1 MRPIRRFMNRTEVD
15 ESALA
20 ELIFYRHT
28 AGENQISRHRYTCR
42 WRSYAFC
49 IRSGNVQKTS
59 FCDPLNL
66 LQNRAGEDQTS
77 EQTALEVEDLL
88 RSSVT
93 SQLMG
98 DVGVSVQLSGGVDS
112 SLVLARLWC
121 LSNQD
126 DLLRCPA

>member
-28 AGENQISRHRYTCR
+28 AGVKSNLKGIDMLAGGEVMRFS
-42 WRSYAFC
+42 

-66 LQNRAGEDQTS
+66 LQN
-77 EQTALEVEDLL
+77 EQVKIKRLNKPPLKWKICCDRLL
-88 RSSVT
+88 RH
-93 SQLMG
+93 
-98 DVGVSVQLSGGVDS
+98 
-112 SLVLARLWC
+112 
-121 LSNQD
+121 N
-126 DLLRCPA
+126 